1 MNYVK
6 CHIQFMDDDANSIRQ
21 LATQMVHKNDTSNLT
36 VQDLD
41 VAFSELA
48 AMNPSRLEYPTY
60 INDCDAQVGDIVLVP
75 YGRYE
80 HPALVLGESEPD
92 AGINYRP
99 IISILN

>member
-6 CHIQFMDDDANSIRQ
+6 CHIQFMDDDATSIRQ
-21 LATQMVHKNDTSNLT
+21 LAMQMVHKSNTSELT

-48 AMNPSRLEYPTY
+48 AMNPPRLEYPTY
-60 INDCDAQVGDIVLVP
+60 INDCGAQVGDIVLVP